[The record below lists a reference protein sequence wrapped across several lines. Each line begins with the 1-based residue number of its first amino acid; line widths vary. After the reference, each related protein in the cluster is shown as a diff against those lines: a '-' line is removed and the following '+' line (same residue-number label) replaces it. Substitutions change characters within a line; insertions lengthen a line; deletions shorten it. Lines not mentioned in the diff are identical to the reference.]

1 MMNILPFVKL
11 GASMVTSF
19 GTGTIVGNAV
29 KFTTPGNLNR
39 VNKILIAVGSIAL
52 SGVAGDAVGKY
63 VSEDIIQANVDSWK
77 LGKKAGNHA
86 ADLVQA
92 GVPVKDAF
100 EETLNEVVDE
110 VKKNQA
116 ENKPDADSE

>member
-1 MMNILPFVKL
+1 MNILPFVKL
-11 GASMVTSF
+11 GVSMIASF

-29 KFTTPGNLNR
+29 KFTTPDNINR
-39 VNKILIAVGSIAL
+39 AQKILIAVGSIAL

-77 LGKKAGNHA
+77 IGKKAGEKAGN
-86 ADLVQA
+86 LIVG

-100 EETLNEVVDE
+100 EEAIGDLR
-110 VKKNQA
+110 
-116 ENKPDADSE
+116 ADIDPERDFPNAQ